1 MKNVALNL
9 FSETIPLNFAQT
21 VAQNWYSIIYNTE
34 NTTIDNYSIETSS
47 NIATLYI
54 FNFKTGGFVITSA
67 SNDAEPILAYNNTGA
82 ITTNRSSG
90 LEWLIECYSAQVYE
104 IIENHL
110 FYQPH
115 RDAWLQ
121 LFEDTYT
128 DDRTVVILPMEPT
141 WSHHSPYNNFA
152 PLIDSERCS
161 AGCGPI
167 AMAQITFEVL
177 DPHLTDIREL
187 YNTSNPIQYNNG
199 FAALS
204 FACGIGLKAMYGSS
218 TGTYGGTNYVNAF
231 AKYFGYN
238 SSHHSRNNYQGNWES
253 LLINEIN
260 NDRIIEYSGIDPDEG
275 GHAFIL
281 HGYVS
286 SSTGNSYFYVNWGW
300 GVNHN
305 GPDGAYSLDNLNPFL
320 TDYHFTENQSAIVGI
335 EPCSLTVIGQL
346 NAYFPECS
354 WGTFTYPLSA
364 EITAHYESGSGNV
377 DIDGVYCGL
386 GTGQYYIQ
394 FDEQLPIGTEF
405 WITFES
411 DNYDNIT
418 VYDEITSDS
427 NVHYMEPIELI
438 WKVKP
443 LFNGWNWESFPV
455 LDRTGNGTVDAITVL
470 EEIPGFPGEITFID
484 VLNSGPIGYEDP
496 YDELYYANSIW
507 NPLENYNFQSTRCF
521 KIQVLPDLQNDYSY
535 RKLDIPGTLLDETT
549 TVDLLAGQDN
559 WIGYWIKASQDID
572 DAFGDDWDKI
582 KSIKAEDWEWK
593 DMSLERETGI
603 PFQHFYPSRPLNYG
617 KGYVVQ
623 VKEDILNFQWNE
635 PDGIGSQYT
644 KQVPELFTFEEK
656 PDYESVII
664 DTIEGG
670 NNIVEVGVFENEVC
684 VGAAVVDEFPL
695 QILAYTDAMNRGG
708 ELTFQFSYG
717 SERGYQEAKGYTV
730 MNTDTGKFETRKIR
744 LGELTHNI
752 LRLYTDEEQEIVPEI
767 DRTVLY
773 SNYPNPFNP
782 TTQIAFSIPQEG
794 KVNLSVYNI
803 KGQLVKTLINR
814 RIISGSHNVNW
825 NGRDN
830 TGKLVSSG
838 VYFYKLKFD
847 KKEISEKMLL
857 LK

>member
-1 MKNVALNL
+1 
-9 FSETIPLNFAQT
+9 
-21 VAQNWYSIIYNTE
+21 
-34 NTTIDNYSIETSS
+34 
-47 NIATLYI
+47 
-54 FNFKTGGFVITSA
+54 
-67 SNDAEPILAYNNTGA
+67 
-82 ITTNRSSG
+82 
-90 LEWLIECYSAQVYE
+90 
-104 IIENHL
+104 
-110 FYQPH
+110 
-115 RDAWLQ
+115 
-121 LFEDTYT
+121 
-128 DDRTVVILPMEPT
+128 
-141 WSHHSPYNNFA
+141 
-152 PLIDSERCS
+152 
-161 AGCGPI
+161 
-167 AMAQITFEVL
+167 
-177 DPHLTDIREL
+177 
-187 YNTSNPIQYNNG
+187 
-199 FAALS
+199 
-204 FACGIGLKAMYGSS
+204 
-218 TGTYGGTNYVNAF
+218 
-231 AKYFGYN
+231 
-238 SSHHSRNNYQGNWES
+238 
-253 LLINEIN
+253 
-260 NDRIIEYSGIDPDEG
+260 
-275 GHAFIL
+275 
-281 HGYVS
+281 
-286 SSTGNSYFYVNWGW
+286 
-300 GVNHN
+300 
-305 GPDGAYSLDNLNPFL
+305 
-320 TDYHFTENQSAIVGI
+320 
-335 EPCSLTVIGQL
+335 
-346 NAYFPECS
+346 
-354 WGTFTYPLSA
+354 
-364 EITAHYESGSGNV
+364 
-377 DIDGVYCGL
+377 
-386 GTGQYYIQ
+386 
-394 FDEQLPIGTEF
+394 
-405 WITFES
+405 
-411 DNYDNIT
+411 
-418 VYDEITSDS
+418 
-427 NVHYMEPIELI
+427 
-438 WKVKP
+438 
-443 LFNGWNWESFPV
+443 
-455 LDRTGNGTVDAITVL
+455 
-470 EEIPGFPGEITFID
+470 
-484 VLNSGPIGYEDP
+484 
-496 YDELYYANSIW
+496 
-507 NPLENYNFQSTRCF
+507 
-521 KIQVLPDLQNDYSY
+521 
-535 RKLDIPGTLLDETT
+535 
-549 TVDLLAGQDN
+549 
-559 WIGYWIKASQDID
+559 
-572 DAFGDDWDKI
+572 
-582 KSIKAEDWEWK
+582 
-593 DMSLERETGI
+593 MSLERETGI